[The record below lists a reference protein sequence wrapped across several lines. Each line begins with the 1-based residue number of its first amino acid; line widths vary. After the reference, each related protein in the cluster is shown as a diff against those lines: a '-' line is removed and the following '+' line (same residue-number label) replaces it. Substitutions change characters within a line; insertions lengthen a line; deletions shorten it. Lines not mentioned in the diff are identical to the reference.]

1 MGLLNAY
8 LNLIDKP
15 LLFLIGE
22 MNWQTPS
29 AVMILVYRVLVS
41 LILVYYIQRYVGLF
55 IRRLRRKQ
63 EKRRLDEAMQTRNPT
78 GDQTFTHAIDAV
90 KHYDVTVKELKARKD
105 YKGLGEANAGL
116 NKFKEAAKWFR
127 KAGDRHQ
134 EAVML
139 ARAGQTVKAAKL
151 LLKQGDF
158 ITAGRFFAEKG
169 KYADAAKA
177 YERAGNLAFA
187 AEAYF
192 KGKRYTD
199 AARAYAQYFD
209 DSKDVIEQQVT
220 VAEACL
226 VLLKDIEAFKAIP
239 GEHQGALK
247 RAIGQ
252 RFEQARRYDAAAK
265 LLEEAGNLGRA
276 GEVHVLGGNLREA
289 ARCFKSAGRER
300 DAQQVSGRY
309 AESQGQWRDAALA
322 YTAAAEYLRAGE
334 CYAKAGEAVR
344 AGECFEKAG
353 ANFRAGYAY
362 CKAGKFGEAIRALQ
376 KVPESDK
383 DFDMSRALLGRCFY
397 ELHDY
402 EHCAAALDNHL
413 TGKRVESG
421 NKEYFYMLA
430 LAYEQIGKLEASRD
444 ILYKIRTVDT
454 DFKDVSQRI
463 STISSRMSMGMEAHG
478 EPRHTYIPSGGANQ
492 QVVEKELGTRYAI
505 QGELGRG
512 GMGVVYLAR
521 DTQLD
526 RLVALKFIGNLID
539 NSPEFRERFIREAR
553 AAAKISHPNIIAIY
567 DISATEGKSYIAME
581 YVEGNS
587 LSRYIEKKG
596 ALSVKE
602 AVNIVGQ
609 ACAALAAI
617 HEAGIVHRDIKP
629 DNILLGKGGI
639 VKLTDFGLAKANDH
653 RLTRTGTAMGT
664 PSYMAPEQVL
674 GKEADARS
682 DLYSMGLVLH
692 ETLTGQLVFGQGNV
706 LERQLMEIPQPP
718 GAFVTGVPPALDA
731 IVMKCV
737 QKEPEARFGSA
748 RALMDALRSV

>member
-8 LNLIDKP
+8 LGLIDWP
-15 LLFLIGE
+15 LFFLIGE
-22 MNWQTPS
+22 MNWQRPS
-29 AVMILVYRVLVS
+29 AVMLLVYRVLVS
-41 LILVYYIQRYVGLF
+41 FIILYYLQRYIGLF
-55 IRRLRRKQ
+55 VRRLRRKQ
-63 EKRRLDEAMQTRNPT
+63 EKRRLDEAMQARTPP
-78 GDQTFTHAIDAV
+78 GDRSFTQAIDAT

-105 YKGLGEANAGL
+105 YKGLGEANAAL

-192 KGKRYTD
+192 KGKRFTE
-199 AARAYAQYFD
+199 AARVYNLYFE
-209 DSKDVIEQQVT
+209 DSKDAIEQQVA

-226 VLLKDIEAFKAIP
+226 LLLKDIEAFKAIP
-239 GEHQGALK
+239 GEHQGTLK

-276 GEVHVLGGNLREA
+276 GEVYVLGGNLREA

-300 DAQQVSGRY
+300 DAQQVTGRY
-309 AESQGQWRDAALA
+309 AESQGNWRDAALA

-376 KVPESDK
+376 KVPESEK

-454 DFKDVSQRI
+454 EFKDVSQRI
-463 STISSRMSMGMEAHG
+463 STISSRMSMGMEVHA
-478 EPRHTYIPSGGANQ
+478 EPRRTYVPSGGANQ

-505 QGELGRG
+505 ESELGRG

-581 YVEGNS
+581 YVEGSS
-587 LSRYIEKKG
+587 LSRYIDKKG
-596 ALSVKE
+596 PLPARE

-682 DLYSMGLVLH
+682 DIYSMGLVLH
-692 ETLTGQLVFGQGNV
+692 ETLTGKLVFGEGNV
-706 LERQLMEIPQPP
+706 LERQLKETPQPP
-718 GAFVTGVPPALDA
+718 GAFVADIPPALDA
-731 IVMKCV
+731 IVMQCV
-737 QKEPEARFGSA
+737 EKEPEARFLSA
-748 RALMDALRSV
+748 RALMDALRSL